1 MLALACEVSELEL
14 PGFVH
19 QLSEDRG
26 GLTLVYM
33 HHADSLRSGTSY
45 QNDTRIS
52 LRDHVEV
59 ELHVSRL
66 RRSGWGLT
74 RCSTKELCSTTVE
87 LL

>member
-1 MLALACEVSELEL
+1 MSLPNHLSSSSKEFIRVLALACEVSELEL
-14 PGFVH
+14 PKFVQ

-52 LRDHVEV
+52 LRDHIEV
-59 ELHVSRL
+59 RK
-66 RRSGWGLT
+66 RAGAA
-74 RCSTKELCSTTVE
+74 
-87 LL
+87 